1 MKSNHAALNSR
12 HNYNHGTHDHNHGD
26 HDDNHAYNDTIIMA
40 SRTAT
45 DPDVKLQ
52 LILTCD
58 CNRS

>member
-1 MKSNHAALNSR
+1 MKSNHAALNSK
-12 HNYNHGTHDHNHGD
+12 HDYNHGNHDYNHGD

-52 LILTCD
+52 LILK
-58 CNRS
+58 